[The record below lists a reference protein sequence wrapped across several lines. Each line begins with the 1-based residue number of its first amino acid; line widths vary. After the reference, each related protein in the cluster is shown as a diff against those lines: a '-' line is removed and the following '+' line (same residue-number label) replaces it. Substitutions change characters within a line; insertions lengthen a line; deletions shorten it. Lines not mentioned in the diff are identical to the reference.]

1 MLKTKIRVI
10 RVNFQVRRLLERL
23 VKKFGFDIVQKFV
36 PEKSPIAKMLA
47 NAKKVQRRNQKQ
59 REEAARTQGDSD
71 ESDDE
76 DIKDSFENF

>member
-1 MLKTKIRVI
+1 M
-10 RVNFQVRRLLERL
+10 NFQVRRLLERL

-76 DIKDSFENF
+76 DIKDSFSLFFKFSKILV